1 MLRALFRKRIIAAL
15 VAAGIAIHLASCG
28 TILHPERRGQPAGR
42 LDPGIVVLDAVGL
55 LLFFV
60 PGIVAFAVDFSTG
73 TIYLP
78 PEGVSIPLPQAA
90 VELRTVRMSP
100 AELTPERLETVIREK
115 TGQNVRLQP
124 GAYRATRL
132 QQIDDIAGDAFER
145 LKSSSIPA
153 EVAFP
158 RARD

>member
-1 MLRALFRKRIIAAL
+1 MLRTLIQKRIVAAL
-15 VAAGIAIHLASCG
+15 VAAGISIHLASCG

-60 PGIVAFAVDFSTG
+60 PGIIAFAVDFSNG

-78 PEGVSIPLPQAA
+78 PEGAVAPLQVVPA
-90 VELRTVRMSP
+90 ELRTVRMSP
-100 AELTPERLETVIREK
+100 AALTAERVEAVIREK
-115 TGQNVRLQP
+115 TGQTVRLQP

-132 QQIDDIAGDAFER
+132 QQIDQLSTDALEQ
-145 LKSSSIPA
+145 LSASSTSP